1 MSTSM
6 ISLLE
11 KLLTESLQKKVKIHS
26 DETLSGG
33 CINHATRLATNQ
45 GVFFAKW
52 NAHGPE
58 DLFLREAEC
67 LEELAKPETSLVI
80 PGVYVKTRK
89 EEQIPAFLVT
99 DFLAQPTGK
108 TAEQDEQL
116 GRGIAELHRYESEQY
131 GFHHD
136 NYCGTTP
143 QNNRWNSDWVSFF
156 GQQRIWPLVELIGQE
171 RGMGTEEKKL
181 YEQLLE
187 KLPHLIGHAPAAS
200 LNHGDLWSG
209 NFMYSAHGPAV
220 IDPASYYADRE
231 FDLAMMAMFGGYSER
246 VWAAYQE
253 MYPLPSDWK
262 ERQDLY
268 MLYHYL
274 NHYYL
279 FGGSYGHQAL
289 QITRK
294 YLK

>member
-1 MSTSM
+1 MPTSM
-6 ISLLE
+6 IPLLE
-11 KLLTESLQKKVKIHS
+11 KLLAESLQKEVKVQS
-26 DETLSGG
+26 EETLSGG
-33 CINHATRLATNQ
+33 CINHATKLLTNQ

-52 NAHGPE
+52 NAQGPE
-58 DLFLREAEC
+58 DMFLREAEC
-67 LEELAKPETSLVI
+67 LEELGKPETSLVI
-80 PGVYVKTRK
+80 PRVYVKTRK
-89 EEQIPAFLVT
+89 KEQEPAFLIT
-99 DFLAQPTGK
+99 DFLAPPTGK
-108 TAEQDEQL
+108 PAELDEQL
-116 GRGIAELHRYESEQY
+116 GRGIAELHRYEARQY

-156 GQQRIWPLVELIGQE
+156 GQQRIWHLVELIGQE
-171 RGMGTEEKKL
+171 RGMSTDEKKL

-187 KLPHLIGHAPAAS
+187 RLPALIGHAPAAS

-209 NFMYSAHGPAV
+209 NFMYTAQGPAV

-253 MYPLPSDWK
+253 IYPLPAEWK

-279 FGGSYGHQAL
+279 FGGGYGRQAL
-289 QITRK
+289 HITRK